1 MNYLPSKVP
10 LNKPS
15 WQRHSNAKSLHVSR
29 ALFIHLS
36 DCIFRML
43 LFLPIIFSIMYKV
56 LLEAFNRGPTQ
67 WHERHSIHFLFER
80 HGHHD
85 YPMLLPTN
93 KRIHLRTNRMFYF
106 SFSSFLF
113 IAAFRLPPSELRNL
127 TISEN
132 PAWILNTRK
141 CCSYGH
147 FHGSRDM
154 WEERPAETL
163 RDRFG
168 LFLRLPSLEIVNIC
182 GDKQRCRMCLA
193 VYYVSNFISSHGSPS
208 GHLTA
213 WGQAC

>member
-29 ALFIHLS
+29 VLFIHLS

-106 SFSSFLF
+106 PFRVFY
-113 IAAFRLPPSELRNL
+113 IAAFQLPPSERGKSQKTQHEYLIL
-127 TISEN
+127 EN
-132 PAWILNTRK
+132 VAHTAIFTVQGICEK
-141 CCSYGH
+141 KG
-147 FHGSRDM
+147 
-154 WEERPAETL
+154 RPKLYVTDLAFFFVYHL
-163 RDRFG
+163 
-168 LFLRLPSLEIVNIC
+168 LRLWTYVATSSGAECVWLC
-182 GDKQRCRMCLA
+182 TMCL
-193 VYYVSNFISSHGSPS
+193 ISFH
-208 GHLTA
+208 HTVHHRVI
-213 WGQAC
+213 